1 VRTAYLPTILSIG
14 ALKLVCVVL
23 TYAGPLLI
31 GRMVSYIHN
40 SGNDGDG
47 DGNGDGGWDEGL
59 VLVALFCTAFTGAA
73 LANALLS
80 SKLVFLQSRLK
91 GGLTALLVRRM
102 ARMSMVERRDSG
114 CGDALAMNLIQVTS
128 INRLYSS
135 KIRSPPLHSS
145 NRLCRPGL
153 HPCSDLIRFGLF
165 FLAPSR

>member
-31 GRMVSYIHN
+31 GRMVSYIHDGGD
-40 SGNDGDG
+40 SGDGDGEGEGDGDG
-47 DGNGDGGWDEGL
+47 DGDGDGGWDEGL

-128 INRLYSS
+128 IIVCLYSS
-135 KIRSPPLHSS
+135 KT
-145 NRLCRPGL
+145 GL
-153 HPCSDLIRFGLF
+153 TPTLF
-165 FLAPSR
+165 